1 MRIPHNL
8 LNALLLAAAAA
19 TAAALLTP
27 PATARAETIRVVKSA
42 GEKVTVDASALQS
55 AGPAA
60 DVMRKTLLDD
70 ISRSGWMGLGAPGR
84 SSCALRGS
92 ATDAAGTLRFNCVAT
107 DAGGN
112 AFINGTYT
120 VPSGQA
126 VALAHQVADDL
137 VRKATGK
144 PTCFLAK
151 LALVGSQSGARELYL
166 ADSSCQTF
174 TQLTR
179 DRAGAVK
186 PRWSPDNRLLSYTS
200 FIKRY
205 PDVYTI
211 DLASGARQRVSAY
224 PGVNSGG
231 AISPDGR
238 SMALILSKD
247 GNPDLYVQDIASRR
261 LTRLTRTPAVEGSPA
276 WSPDGSQ
283 IVYVSDASGSP
294 QLYVVSARGG
304 TPVRITTT
312 GLQNAAPDWGPNG
325 LIACQSLQGGK
336 FQIAI
341 VDPKTRTSRVVSDHQ
356 AAYEDPSWAPD
367 GRHIACSRAL
377 NYQYSICLLDIMGD
391 PPVVLTKT
399 GDWRTPAWQH

>member
-1 MRIPHNL
+1 MRKRSILFCIL
-8 LNALLLAAAAA
+8 LVLAGA
-19 TAAALLTP
+19 TVVP
-27 PATARAETIRVVKSA
+27 GSARAETIRVVKSA
-42 GEKVTVDASALQS
+42 GEKIAVDASGLQA

-60 DVMRKTLLDD
+60 AVMKSTLTDD
-70 ISRSGWMGLGAPGR
+70 IARSGWMGLGAPGR
-84 SSCALRGS
+84 SAITLRGS
-92 ATDAAGTLRFNCVAT
+92 ATDSGGQLRFACTAT

-126 VALAHQVADDL
+126 VSLAHQVADDL
-137 VRKATGK
+137 VRKVTGK
-144 PTCFLAK
+144 PTFFLAK

-166 ADSSCQTF
+166 SDSSCQAL

-211 DLASGARQRVSAY
+211 DLTTGQRQRVAAY

-247 GNPDLYVQDIASRR
+247 GNPDLYVQDLASRR
-261 LTRLTRTPAVEGSPA
+261 LTRLTRTPTAVEGSPA

-294 QLYVVSARGG
+294 QLWIVSARGG
-304 TPVRITTT
+304 APSRLTTT
-312 GLQNAAPDWGPNG
+312 GLQNAAPDWGANG
-325 LIACQSLQGGK
+325 LIACQSLVGGK

-341 VDPKTRTSRVVSDHQ
+341 IAPKTKGSRIITDYQ

-367 GRHIACSRAL
+367 GRHLACSRAVG
-377 NYQYSICLLDIMGD
+377 YQYSICLLDTMGD

>member
-1 MRIPHNL
+1 MRKRSILFCIL
-8 LNALLLAAAAA
+8 LVLAGAAVAPGA
-19 TAAALLTP
+19 
-27 PATARAETIRVVKSA
+27 ARAETIRVVKSA
-42 GEKVTVDASALQS
+42 SEKIAVDASGLQA

-60 DVMRKTLLDD
+60 AVMKTTLTDD
-70 ISRSGWMGLGAPGR
+70 IARSGWMGLGAPGR
-84 SSCALRGS
+84 SAITLRGS
-92 ATDAAGTLRFNCVAT
+92 ATDSDGQLRFACTAT

-126 VALAHQVADDL
+126 VSLAHQVADDL
-137 VRKATGK
+137 VRKVTGK
-144 PTCFLAK
+144 PTFFLAK
-151 LALVGSQSGARELYL
+151 LALVGNQSGARELYL
-166 ADSSCQTF
+166 SDSSCQAL

-211 DLASGARQRVSAY
+211 DLTTGQRQRVAAY

-247 GNPDLYVQDIASRR
+247 GNPDLYVQDLASRR
-261 LTRLTRTPAVEGSPA
+261 LTRLTRTPTAVEGSPA

-294 QLYVVSARGG
+294 QLWIVSARGG
-304 TPVRITTT
+304 APSRLTTT
-312 GLQNAAPDWGPNG
+312 GLQNAAPDWGANG
-325 LIACQSLQGGK
+325 LIACQSLVGGK

-341 VDPKTRTSRVVSDHQ
+341 IDPKTKGSRIITDYQ

-367 GRHIACSRAL
+367 GRHLACSRAVG
-377 NYQYSICLLDIMGD
+377 YQYSICLLDTMGD

>member
-1 MRIPHNL
+1 MRRPYIL
-8 LNALLLAAAAA
+8 VAALLLAAAGYSVCA
-19 TAAALLTP
+19 
-27 PATARAETIRVVKSA
+27 PAVLAETIRVTKSA
-42 GEKVTVDASALQS
+42 GEKIAVDASGLQASGPS
-55 AGPAA
+55 AV
-60 DVMRKTLLDD
+60 VMRQTLLDD
-70 ISRSGWMGLGAPGR
+70 VARSGWMGLGAVGR
-84 SSCALRGS
+84 SAITLRGQATES
-92 ATDAAGTLRFNCVAT
+92 AGNLSFACTAT

-120 VPSGQA
+120 VPAGQA

-137 VRKATGK
+137 VRKVTGK
-144 PTCFLAK
+144 PTFFLAK
-151 LALVGSQSGARELYL
+151 LAMVGSKTGARELYV
-166 ADSSCQTF
+166 ADSSARTV
-174 TQLTR
+174 TQVTS

-186 PRWSPDNRLLSYTS
+186 PRWSPDNRLVSYTS

-211 DLASGARQRVSAY
+211 DLVTGQRQRVAAF

-247 GNPDLYVQDIASRR
+247 GNPDLYVMNLATRG
-261 LTRLTRTPAVEGSPA
+261 LTRLTRTPTAVEGSPA

-294 QLYVVSARGG
+294 QLYVVSSRGG
-304 TPVRITTT
+304 TPVRLTTT

-325 LIACQSLQGGK
+325 LIACQSLVGGK
-336 FQIAI
+336 FQIAVI
-341 VDPKTRTSRVVSDHQ
+341 DPKTRASRIVTDYQ

-367 GRHIACSRAL
+367 GRHIACSRAVQ
-377 NYQYSICLLDIMGD
+377 YQYSICLLDTMGD
-391 PPVVLTKT
+391 PPVTLTQS

>member
-1 MRIPHNL
+1 MRRPYIL
-8 LNALLLAAAAA
+8 VAALLLAAAGITAVAPAA
-19 TAAALLTP
+19 G
-27 PATARAETIRVVKSA
+27 AETIRVTKSA
-42 GEKVTVDASALQS
+42 GEKIAVDASGLQASGPS
-55 AGPAA
+55 AG
-60 DVMRKTLLDD
+60 VMRQTLIDD

-84 SSCALRGS
+84 SAITLRGQAAES
-92 ATDAAGTLRFNCVAT
+92 AGSISFACTAT

-120 VPSGQA
+120 VPAGQA
-126 VALAHQVADDL
+126 VSLAHQVADDL
-137 VRKATGK
+137 VRKVTGK
-144 PTCFLAK
+144 PTFFLAK
-151 LALVGSQSGARELYL
+151 LAMVGSRSGARELYV
-166 ADSSCQTF
+166 ADSSARDIRQVTS
-174 TQLTR
+174 

-186 PRWSPDNRLLSYTS
+186 PRWSPDNRLISYTS

-211 DLASGARQRVSAY
+211 DLATGQRQRVASY

-247 GNPDLYVQDIASRR
+247 GNPDLYVMNLASRS
-261 LTRLTRTPAVEGSPA
+261 LTRLTRTPTAVEGSPS

-294 QLYVVSARGG
+294 QLWTVSARGG
-304 TPVRITTT
+304 APARLTTL
-312 GLQNAAPDWGPNG
+312 GQQNAAPDWGANG
-325 LIACQSLQGGK
+325 LIAYQSLVGGK
-336 FQIAI
+336 FQIAVI
-341 VDPKTRTSRVVSDHQ
+341 DPRTREPRVLTDYQ

-367 GRHIACSRAL
+367 GRHIACSRAVG
-377 NYQYSICLLDIMGD
+377 YQYSICLLDTMGD

>member
-1 MRIPHNL
+1 MRRLHIL
-8 LNALLLAAAAA
+8 LSAILLAAGLAGAV
-19 TAAALLTP
+19 
-27 PATARAETIRVVKSA
+27 RAEPIRVVKTV
-42 GEKVTVDASALQS
+42 GEKIAVDASGLQA

-60 DVMRKTLLDD
+60 AVMKATLVDD
-70 ISRSGWMGLGAPGR
+70 IARSGWMGLGAPGR
-84 SSCALRGS
+84 SAITLRGS
-92 ATDAAGTLRFNCVAT
+92 ASDSAGTLRFACTAT
-107 DAGGN
+107 DAGGT
-112 AFINGTYT
+112 AFINGTYS

-144 PTCFLAK
+144 PTFFLAK
-151 LALVGSQSGARELYL
+151 LALVGNRSGARELYL
-166 ADSSCQTF
+166 ADSSCQTL
-174 TQLTR
+174 TQVTR

-211 DLASGARQRVSAY
+211 DLTTGNRTRVAAY

-238 SMALILSKD
+238 SMALVLSKD
-247 GNPDLYVQDIASRR
+247 GNPDLYVQNLATRQ
-261 LTRLTRTPAVEGSPA
+261 LTRLTRTPTAVEGSPA

-294 QLYVVSARGG
+294 QLWVVSARGG
-304 TPVRITTT
+304 TPTRLTTT
-312 GLQNAAPDWGPNG
+312 GLQNAAPDWGKNG
-325 LIACQSLQGGK
+325 LIACQSLVGGK
-336 FQIAI
+336 FQIAVI
-341 VDPKTRTSRVVSDHQ
+341 DPKTRASRIITDFQ

-367 GRHIACSRAL
+367 GRHIACSRAVR
-377 NYQYSICLLDIMGD
+377 YDYSICLLDTMGD
-391 PPVVLTKT
+391 PPVILTKT

>member
-1 MRIPHNL
+1 MRRLHIL
-8 LNALLLAAAAA
+8 VAALLLAAAACVS
-19 TAAALLTP
+19 P
-27 PATARAETIRVVKSA
+27 ARAEPIRVVKSA

-60 DVMRKTLLDD
+60 DIMRKTLLDD

-84 SSCALRGS
+84 ASCALRGS
-92 ATDAAGTLRFNCVAT
+92 ATDSAGTLRFACTAT

-120 VPSGQA
+120 VPSSQA

-144 PTCFLAK
+144 PTYFLAK

-166 ADSSCQTF
+166 ADSSCQTY

-211 DLASGARQRVSAY
+211 DLATGSRQRVAAY

-247 GNPDLYVQDIASRR
+247 GNPDLYVQDISSRR
-261 LTRLTRTPAVEGSPA
+261 LVRITNTPRATEGSPA

-304 TPVRITTT
+304 TPVRITTI
-312 GLQNAAPDWGPNG
+312 GFQNAAPDWGTNG

-341 VDPKTRTSRVVSDHQ
+341 VDPKTRTSRVVTDHQ

>member
-1 MRIPHNL
+1 MRNRSILFCIL
-8 LNALLLAAAAA
+8 LVLAVA
-19 TAAALLTP
+19 TVAP
-27 PATARAETIRVVKSA
+27 GPARAETIRVVKSA
-42 GEKVTVDASALQS
+42 GEKIAVDASGLQTS
-55 AGPAA
+55 GPAA
-60 DVMRKTLLDD
+60 AVMKTTLTDD
-70 ISRSGWMGLGAPGR
+70 IARSGWMGLGAPGR
-84 SSCALRGS
+84 SAITLRGT
-92 ATDAAGTLRFNCVAT
+92 ATDAGGQLRFACTAT

-137 VRKATGK
+137 VRKVTGK
-144 PTCFLAK
+144 PTFFLAK

-166 ADSSCQTF
+166 ADSSCKTF
-174 TQLTR
+174 TQVTR

-211 DLASGARQRVSAY
+211 DLSTGSRNRVAAY

-247 GNPDLYVQDIASRR
+247 GNPDLYVLNLASRN
-261 LTRLTRTPAVEGSPA
+261 LTRLTRTPTAVEGSPA

-294 QLYVVSARGG
+294 QLWIVSARGG
-304 TPVRITTT
+304 APSRLTTT

-325 LIACQSLQGGK
+325 LIACQSLVGGR
-336 FQIAI
+336 FQIALI
-341 VDPKTRTSRVVSDHQ
+341 DPKTKASRIITDYQ

-367 GRHIACSRAL
+367 GRHIACSCAVG
-377 NYQYSICLLDIMGD
+377 YQYSICLLDTMGD